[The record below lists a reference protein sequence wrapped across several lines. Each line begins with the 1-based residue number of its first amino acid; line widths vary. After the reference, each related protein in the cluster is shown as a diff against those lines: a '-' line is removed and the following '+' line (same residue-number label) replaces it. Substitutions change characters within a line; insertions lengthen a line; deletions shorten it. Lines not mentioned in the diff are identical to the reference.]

1 MSKSTCSTCNTWSK
15 GVIKEERDGCKN
27 NVLCNKIIHG
37 FSIPYTGVQRQTGKE
52 RGRFM
57 NGQQGSDVV
66 PGTGRDMLKAEG
78 GGVVRGFLGGKEVV
92 ECWERRGV
100 EDGWM
105 KG

>member
-1 MSKSTCSTCNTWSK
+1 
-15 GVIKEERDGCKN
+15 
-27 NVLCNKIIHG
+27 
-37 FSIPYTGVQRQTGKE
+37 
-52 RGRFM
+52 M
-57 NGQQGSDVV
+57 NGQQDSDVV